1 MHNCQPQIN
10 SIGHEIKAL
19 NHIMQRKMLMVADD
33 EGIDK
38 ITLMHGWIIAYL
50 FDRKDDD
57 VYQKDI
63 ETSFA
68 ISRSTVTNIVKLMEK
83 KDYIKRQ
90 NVESDARLKKIL
102 LTQKGI
108 EIHQKIHQV
117 IMENE
122 NRFNSV
128 LSDSEREQFFYL
140 IKKLRNG
147 IEKNITANCKK
158 E

>member
-1 MHNCQPQIN
+1 MHNCEAETK
-10 SIGHEIKAL
+10 SIGHQIKAL
-19 NHIMQRKMLMVADD
+19 NHIMQRKMLSMADD
-33 EGIDK
+33 AGIDK
-38 ITLMHGWIIAYL
+38 ITLMHGWIIGYL
-50 FDRKDDD
+50 FDHKDED

-102 LTQKGI
+102 LTPKGI
-108 EIHQKIHQV
+108 EVHQKIHYA

-128 LSDSEREQFFYL
+128 LTDNEREQFFYL
-140 IKKLRNG
+140 IKKLRKG
-147 IEKNITANCKK
+147 IEKT
-158 E
+158 

>member
-1 MHNCQPQIN
+1 MNNCAEETK
-10 SIGHEIKAL
+10 SIGHQIKAL
-19 NHIMQRKMLMVADD
+19 NHIMQRKMLSMADD
-33 EGIDK
+33 AGIDK
-38 ITLMHGWIIAYL
+38 ITLMHGWIIGYL
-50 FDRKDDD
+50 FDHKDED

-63 ETSFA
+63 ETNFA

-102 LTQKGI
+102 LTPKGI
-108 EIHQKIHQV
+108 EVHQKIRYA

-128 LSDSEREQFFYL
+128 LTDSEREQFFYL
-140 IKKLRNG
+140 IKKLRKG
-147 IEKNITANCKK
+147 IEKT
-158 E
+158 